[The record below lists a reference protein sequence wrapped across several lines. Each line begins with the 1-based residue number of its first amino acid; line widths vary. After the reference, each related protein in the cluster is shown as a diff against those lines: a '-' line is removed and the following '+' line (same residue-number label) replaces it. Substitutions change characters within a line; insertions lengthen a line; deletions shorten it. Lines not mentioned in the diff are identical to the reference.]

1 MWWNICRLRFRNSYR
16 SSCYFSP
23 LRWLAGA
30 KKINTWLLIAAKAT
44 HVTVLPDTFFFLISA
59 SSVLIFHRVVAR
71 GRRTSGFLPLLHW
84 LHSFVT
90 CMYSSRIQAKRKT
103 CICGCLSNFIYLI
116 IWKRTSPACEGNTTL
131 CTDVFNW
138 AHLGSLWG
146 SVTRK
151 NEQTASVYPEDL
163 SLIMTPHQNK
173 NFQQIWN
180 LIPSIYMHSNN
191 VLRNI
196 FSLNQDIGMIIL
208 HQYSPLT
215 SHPPCSSA
223 INVVLV
229 QLLFFSLW
237 GYK

>member
-1 MWWNICRLRFRNSYR
+1 M
-16 SSCYFSP
+16 
-23 LRWLAGA
+23 
-30 KKINTWLLIAAKAT
+30 
-44 HVTVLPDTFFFLISA
+44 
-59 SSVLIFHRVVAR
+59 
-71 GRRTSGFLPLLHW
+71 
-84 LHSFVT
+84 
-90 CMYSSRIQAKRKT
+90 M
-103 CICGCLSNFIYLI
+103 
-116 IWKRTSPACEGNTTL
+116 
-131 CTDVFNW
+131 
-138 AHLGSLWG
+138 
-146 SVTRK
+146 RK

-208 HQYSPLT
+208 HQYPPLT

-229 QLLFFSLW
+229 QLLLFFFFPMGLQIIICTIPIFIILLSVMFPNLQSIASRANFKKGDQSVSLNRNTSTIQECCHPHENIHI
-237 GYK
+237 